1 MRVYQE
7 PAFILH
13 ASGYR
18 ETSLLLEVYS
28 RHYGRIGLVARGARR
43 AQRAGRALLTPFLS
57 LLINWSGKGEL
68 ATLTG
73 VETESA
79 AIRLERDALF
89 CGLYLNELLVRL
101 LHRHDPH
108 EALYDIYQ
116 STLVRLLD
124 PDHVMQTLRLFE
136 KHLLQELG
144 YGLVLEHEINGN
156 SPIVPDLVY
165 DYVPERGPV
174 TIGDREMLGVK
185 IRGATL
191 LALAAECITDVE
203 MLRESKNL
211 MRACLAPHLGDR
223 PLHSRKLFRPSAAS
237 AVPIDCK
244 VSIGD

>member
-13 ASGYR
+13 ASAYR

-28 RHYGRIGLVARGARR
+28 RHHGRIGLVARGARR
-43 AQRAGRALLTPFLS
+43 AQHTTRALLTPFLP
-57 LLINWSGKGEL
+57 LLVNWSGKGEL
-68 ATLTG
+68 ATLAG
-73 VETESA
+73 VDTESA

-108 EALYDIYQ
+108 EELYDIYQ

-124 PDHVMQTLRLFE
+124 RDHVMQTLRLFE

-144 YGLVLEHEINGN
+144 YGLVLEHESNGN
-156 SPIVPDLVY
+156 SPIVPALVY

-174 TIGDREMLGVK
+174 VAGREVLGVK
-185 IRGATL
+185 VHGTTL
-191 LALAAECITDVE
+191 LALAAECMTDPDI
-203 MLRESKNL
+203 LRESKNL

-223 PLHSRKLFRPSAAS
+223 PLHSRKLFRPGVVNSG
-237 AVPIDCK
+237 PLNHK
-244 VSIGD
+244 VGMGD